1 MSKKQNDLKELI
13 KVWYKK
19 LKESGFKDAER
30 FIDNY
35 PEPVLHYWDST
46 YFSTSGAINPQ
57 SFEER
62 QEYFY
67 QAHHFL
73 NTYQFK
79 SQTDHH
85 IWRLHS
91 EGMGL
96 RTISKE
102 LAKLNIKLNKDSVG
116 AIVKTLRLKMRNA
129 EAICESEN

>member
-1 MSKKQNDLKELI
+1 MSNKPDLKELVKI
-13 KVWYKK
+13 WYAK

-30 FIDNY
+30 FLNDHC
-35 PEPVLHYWDST
+35 EPVLHYWDST
-46 YFSTSGAINPQ
+46 YFSTSGAVRPEE
-57 SFEER
+57 FEAR

-67 QAHHFL
+67 KATQFL

-96 RTISKE
+96 RGISKD
-102 LAKLNIKLNKDSVG
+102 LAESGVKLNKDSV
-116 AIVKTLRLKMRNA
+116 ARVIKRLQVKMRLA

>member
-1 MSKKQNDLKELI
+1 MSKKQTDLKELV
-13 KVWYKK
+13 KVWYQK

-30 FIDNY
+30 ILKDY
-35 PEPVLHYWDST
+35 PEPVLNYWDST
-46 YFSTSGAINPQ
+46 YFSTSGAINPRT
-57 SFEER
+57 FHEK
-62 QEYFY
+62 QEYYY
-67 QAHHFL
+67 QANQFL

-102 LAKLNIKLNKDSVG
+102 LAKLNIKLNKDTV
-116 AIVKTLRLKMRNA
+116 AKTVKRLQAKMRTA
-129 EAICESEN
+129 EAICSSEN